1 MMCKDE
7 KNTEK
12 KRELDVEEL
21 EKVTG
26 GNDES
31 NGLPPTVPENDI
43 DAPIINKV

>member
-7 KNTEK
+7 KNTQK

-26 GNDES
+26 GN
-31 NGLPPTVPENDI
+31 GTR
-43 DAPIINKV
+43 K